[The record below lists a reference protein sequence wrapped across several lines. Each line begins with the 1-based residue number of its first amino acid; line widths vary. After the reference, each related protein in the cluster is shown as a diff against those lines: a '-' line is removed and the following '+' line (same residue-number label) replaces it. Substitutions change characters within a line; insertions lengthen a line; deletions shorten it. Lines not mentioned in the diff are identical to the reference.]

1 MMSTRI
7 HTKKKIRNSFLY
19 KKVQVDVSPN
29 DYKMTANHSEQFA
42 SFFEMGGMSKKS
54 Q

>member
-7 HTKKKIRNSFLY
+7 HTKKKIRNSFLQ
-19 KKVQVDVSPN
+19 VQVDVSPN